1 MPDTTQVPATEPSH
15 GGSESLKA
23 FRAILAA
30 EAAAGIA
37 RPPPVDHAF
46 HPGPEGASSAR
57 AGVEARAAERKL
69 VNGRVRVTLGGGT
82 VIMGKMLDVSMLGA
96 SLMLEDLLAVKKTC
110 TLDCDIF
117 HNGKRYVFSVPAV
130 SVHAVLASGKGF
142 KVGFQ
147 FGPRTPAATH
157 TLDALL
163 H

>member
-1 MPDTTQVPATEPSH
+1 MSDTTQVHAAESSS

-37 RPPPVDHAF
+37 HPKSVDTAALLKS
-46 HPGPEGASSAR
+46 EGAASAKT
-57 AGVEARAAERKL
+57 GIEARAAERKL

-96 SLMLEDLLAVKKTC
+96 SLMLEDLLAVRKTC

-117 HNGKRYVFSVPAV
+117 HSGKRYVFSVPAL
-130 SVHAVLASGKGF
+130 SVHAVLVSGKGF

-147 FGPRTPAATH
+147 FGPRTPAATQ
-157 TLDALL
+157 TLEDLL
-163 H
+163 R